1 MDKIEAKAALQ
12 AAKPAEVVNEIQN
25 RNKTL
30 LAAIAEVQETARGGD
45 KSDRRDRADS
55 TKELLNQKK
64 EIVPG
69 MSSLVGK
76 AMTTRA
82 GIFTRKENAPAGIRK
97 FKANTDDEKMADDLD
112 WI

>member
-1 MDKIEAKAALQ
+1 MDRIEAKAALQ
-12 AAKPAEVVNEIQN
+12 AVKPAEVVNEIQN

-30 LAAIAEVQETARGGD
+30 LAAITEVQETARGD
-45 KSDRRDRADS
+45 KSEGRDRADS
-55 TKELLNQKK
+55 TKDLLNQKK

-76 AMTTRA
+76 VMAKNVSKFAKKDNNPTQ
-82 GIFTRKENAPAGIRK
+82 RK

>member
-1 MDKIEAKAALQ
+1 MDRIEAKAALQ
-12 AAKPAEVVNEIQN
+12 AAKPSEAVMIQN

-30 LAAIAEVQETARGGD
+30 LAAIAEVKETARGD
-45 KSDRRDRADS
+45 KSERRDRADS
-55 TKELLNQKK
+55 SKELINSNK

-76 AMTTRA
+76 AIAKRTGA
-82 GIFTRKENAPAGIRK
+82 FAKNAPTHSGTRK